1 MILKGFAAPDAAAH
15 PAWSPAAWDLGGFGE
30 VLGRPR
36 TWRVVG
42 LTFLQAGLVA
52 CHSDML
58 PHDVTEFLVNSVNRL
73 SSFDSEESVNAGL
86 NCFLCCFDCRY
97 KLFR

>member
-42 LTFLQAGLVA
+42 LTFLQAGLGTALSVLLGLPGAYVLYRRTFPGRAFVRAVVTVPFVLPTVVVGVA
-52 CHSDML
+52 
-58 PHDVTEFLVNSVNRL
+58 SV
-73 SSFDSEESVNAGL
+73 
-86 NCFLCCFDCRY
+86 
-97 KLFR
+97 